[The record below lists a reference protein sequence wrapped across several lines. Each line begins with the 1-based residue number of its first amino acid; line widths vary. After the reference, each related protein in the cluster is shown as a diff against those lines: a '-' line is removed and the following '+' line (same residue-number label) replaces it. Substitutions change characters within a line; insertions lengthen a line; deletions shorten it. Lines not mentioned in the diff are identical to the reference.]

1 MLIIFL
7 VLFFIFFIFPFL
19 SMYLERDLGINFED
33 DNIYIV
39 IGTVIILL
47 IIYYIMKNIFIKI
60 NKKNKN
66 KTITPKQREKFYDLV
81 DEYMFDSINY

>member
-1 MLIIFL
+1 MLVIFL

-19 SMYLERDLGINFED
+19 SMYLERDLGISFED
-33 DNIYIV
+33 DNIYIL

-60 NKKNKN
+60 NKKKKN
-66 KTITPKQREKFYDLV
+66 EITPKQREKFYDLI
-81 DEYMFDSINY
+81 DQYMFDSVNY